1 MVAENFIMMLMMI
14 SLVLKCNL
22 FSLAYLLLLVRYPTV
37 DSKTDFLIRMI
48 FY

>member
-22 FSLAYLLLLVRYPTV
+22 FSLAYLLLVLRYWTV
-37 DSKTDFLIRMI
+37 DSKTDFMIRMV